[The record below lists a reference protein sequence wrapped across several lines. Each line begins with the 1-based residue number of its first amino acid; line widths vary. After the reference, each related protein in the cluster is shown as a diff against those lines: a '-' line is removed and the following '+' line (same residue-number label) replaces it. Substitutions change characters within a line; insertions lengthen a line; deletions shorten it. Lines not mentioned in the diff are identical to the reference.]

1 MGKNN
6 KINICVTGAN
16 GQLGQE
22 FAVVAAFFPE
32 FSFVFVSKDELDIS
46 IEKKVNSFFDT
57 KEFTTVLNCAA
68 YTNVEKAESEQSLA
82 NMINGEGA
90 KNLAIAAKKNDFLLI
105 HFSTDYVFAG
115 DESSAYSEAYS
126 TKPINAYG
134 KSKLL
139 GEENII
145 KINPNFMIFRVSW
158 MYSSFGN
165 NFVKTMIR
173 LAESRKEISVVNDQI
188 GAPTYARDLAFD
200 ILALLEKIF
209 IANKKFSSGI
219 YHYCNEG
226 QISWKGFAEEIF
238 KIKKIN
244 CKVNPI
250 LTEDYPTEAKRPLWS
265 VLNTNKINTQLEM
278 YPSDWQDALKE
289 CLKEIKD

>member
-1 MGKNN
+1 
-6 KINICVTGAN
+6 
-16 GQLGQE
+16 
-22 FAVVAAFFPE
+22 
-32 FSFVFVSKDELDIS
+32 
-46 IEKKVNSFFDT
+46 
-57 KEFTTVLNCAA
+57 
-68 YTNVEKAESEQSLA
+68 
-82 NMINGEGA
+82 
-90 KNLAIAAKKNDFLLI
+90 
-105 HFSTDYVFAG
+105 
-115 DESSAYSEAYS
+115 
-126 TKPINAYG
+126 
-134 KSKLL
+134 
-139 GEENII
+139 
-145 KINPNFMIFRVSW
+145 
-158 MYSSFGN
+158 
-165 NFVKTMIR
+165 MIR